1 MFIKC
6 CGFQDKVTIETAVLN
21 HVDAI
26 GFITYPK
33 SKRYVSV
40 EEIKSL
46 SKDIPQ
52 TIDIVAVV
60 VNLTMV
66 EIDELIRETSI
77 NTLQFHGD
85 ESVSFIQEVKE
96 KYPHIKIYKALP
108 ANDQLLTNIEA
119 FKNEV
124 DLFLIDTPSKDYG
137 GTGVSYDWSILNAL
151 NNIPYLIAGGINI
164 DKIKQIESLN
174 FNHNGYDISSGI
186 ETNGQKDKEK
196 IKALLTYVKG

>member
-6 CGFQDKVTIETAVLN
+6 CGFQDKDAIETAVLK

-66 EIDELIRETSI
+66 EIDQLIQETSI

-96 KYPHIKIYKALP
+96 KYPHIKNL
-108 ANDQLLTNIEA
+108 
-119 FKNEV
+119 
-124 DLFLIDTPSKDYG
+124 
-137 GTGVSYDWSILNAL
+137 
-151 NNIPYLIAGGINI
+151 
-164 DKIKQIESLN
+164 
-174 FNHNGYDISSGI
+174 
-186 ETNGQKDKEK
+186 
-196 IKALLTYVKG
+196 